1 MYRCTSHPHAHKTPV
16 RPICLSK
23 ETLYAKKEIEL
34 MLVELQQIPIVP
46 LIGPRCC
53 FWFAMENHV
62 PLQQDAVS
70 IVVSC
75 QGDQN
80 LTGLSLGP
88 ERVRLFLTSRN
99 TPKVIK
105 QIQRKQRV
113 TVNTLRE
120 VLRNRQASPDSALI
134 YQLEIQTSHLAS
146 LSLSVFIWKTGS
158 RTSVETAAVHV
169 LCLQR
174 DQ

>member
-1 MYRCTSHPHAHKTPV
+1 
-16 RPICLSK
+16 
-23 ETLYAKKEIEL
+23 
-34 MLVELQQIPIVP
+34 MLVELQQIPIVA

-53 FWFAMENHV
+53 FRFAINRV